1 MSRSFYPAQLSRRIT
16 LTFAIL
22 VLAALAAA
30 ALGVGRRFSP
40 AAQPEQP
47 QQQEQAEA
55 PREARAEVFTVTPTG
70 FEPAEATLPAGDY
83 LLVFNNRTGLD
94 DFELRLDREGHGTLR
109 TSRPP
114 HRKRAIH
121 EMLKLTPGSYVVT
134 ESSHPEWALRL
145 TVTPR

>member
-1 MSRSFYPAQLSRRIT
+1 MSRSFYPARLSRRIT
-16 LTFAIL
+16 LTFVIF

-40 AAQPEQP
+40 AEPQQS
-47 QQQEQAEA
+47 QQQEEAEA

-70 FEPAEATLPAGDY
+70 FEPAEVTLPAGEH
-83 LLVFNNRTGLD
+83 LFVFNNRTGLD
-94 DFELRLDREGHGTLR
+94 EFELRLDREGHGTVRR
-109 TSRPP
+109 TRTPR
-114 HRKRAIH
+114 RKRSLN

-134 ESSHPEWALRL
+134 ETSHPEWALRL